1 MISRRTTLKGLAA
14 GALAAAAGPSRAQTP
29 APDDRSTMQVFVGAA
44 SSMDFTA
51 RAIAEQ
57 LREST
62 GRTAIAVARLG
73 AGQRLALGEVRRAPP
88 DGRNIVFA
96 TSGPFAIYP
105 HIYTKLEYDPE
116 ADFTPIMGISK
127 FDVAIAT
134 GPMTGATDLRE
145 LIAWTRRNPNGA
157 LYGSA
162 PGNGSFSHFVGIATS
177 SATGTKLEHVPY
189 KDSAVGIVDLA
200 GGRIPILITGMSAL
214 VASHQTGKVRV
225 LAVSG
230 PTRSPLLPDV
240 PTLRESGINVS
251 SSTTTGV
258 FGPAKLPADV
268 VERLATAI
276 RPLFNN
282 RGVVSKL
289 EQQGVVM
296 APASGAELAAT
307 IREER
312 AYFGRLAKESGYV
325 PEQA

>member
-1 MISRRTTLKGLAA
+1 MTTRRTTLRGLAA
-14 GALAAAAGPSRAQTP
+14 GALATAAGRPFAQ
-29 APDDRSTMQVFVGAA
+29 DDRSTIQVFVGAA

-73 AGQRLALGEVRRAPP
+73 AGQRLALGEVRRAAP
-88 DGRNIVFA
+88 DGRTIVFA

-105 HIYTKLEYDPE
+105 HVYTRLDYDPE
-116 ADFTPIMGISK
+116 ADFTPIMGVSK

-134 GPMTGATDLRE
+134 GPMTGATDLQQ
-145 LIAWTRRNPNGA
+145 LIGWTRRNPNQGI
-157 LYGSA
+157 YGSA
-162 PGNGSFSHFVGIATS
+162 PGNGSFSHFVGIATAS
-177 SATGTKLEHVPY
+177 TTGTRLEHVPY

-200 GGRIPILITGMSAL
+200 GGRIPMLITGLSAL
-214 VASHQTGKVRV
+214 VAAHQSGKIRV

-240 PTLRESGINVS
+240 PTLRESGVNVS

-258 FGPAKLPADV
+258 FGPAKMPPDI

-276 RPLFNN
+276 RPMLNN
-282 RGVVSKL
+282 RAVVGKL
-289 EQQGVVM
+289 EQQSVVM
-296 APASGAELAAT
+296 WPATGQELAAA

-312 AYFGRLAKESGYV
+312 AYFGKLARESGYV
-325 PEQA
+325 PEPA